1 MNKVLRL
8 MTITLDFQMW
18 ELKECNQIFGESI
31 QTKLAQ
37 FDRLN
42 IPKYLHVNT
51 LG

>member
-1 MNKVLRL
+1 

-18 ELKECNQIFGESI
+18 ELKEYNQIFGESI
-31 QTKLAQ
+31 QTKLSQ

-42 IPKYLHVNT
+42 IPKYKNINT